1 MLPFRLDENHDRNN
15 IKMVMKKVNPEEFR
29 SQARIMMQR
38 HSDCSGAAAVE
49 SMRFRAMFGT
59 RAEICSLLWDMI
71 EPSDFTMGK
80 GAKSCHLLW
89 ALMFLKLYATEATLS
104 ALAGG
109 VDEKT
114 FRKWSGRFVSAI
126 ADLTPEVVSKHCT
139 STDVVVVRSICSNT
153 NSCEDCVEQSIS

>member
-1 MLPFRLDENHDRNN
+1 MLPFNLMT
-15 IKMVMKKVNPEEFR
+15 ITATTEEFL
-29 SQARIMMQR
+29 SNARIMMRR
-38 HSDCSGAAAVE
+38 HSADGSGAAAVE
-49 SMRFRAMFGT
+49 CMRFRAMFGT
-59 RAEICSLLWDMI
+59 SVEICSLLWDMI

-89 ALMFLKLYATEATLS
+89 ALMFLKLYATEANLC

-139 STDVVVVRSICSNT
+139 TSTDVVATVVRICSN
-153 NSCEDCVEQSIS
+153 NLYEDCVEQSIS